1 MLLGGA
7 PESVL
12 SQLVECRTDLDLEAL
27 GSEVL
32 GIRKAGYAVTHGER
46 ELGAS
51 AVAAPILAADGR
63 VLAALSIGGPTSRF
77 TADRVGS
84 YVDAVTESAAEISSI
99 GLGSVEAFL

>member
-1 MLLGGA
+1 M
-7 PESVL
+7 
-12 SQLVECRTDLDLEAL
+12 
-27 GSEVL
+27 L